1 MSVPEERREDV
12 FPRKYAKYELLSRMG
27 EGGMAEVFKA
37 RLGGAQGFE
46 KIVVIKRILPH
57 LANNKRFVSMF
68 VNEAK
73 LAARIHHQAVVQ
85 VYELGQTES
94 GELYMAMELVDG
106 VDLRKLLVS
115 AAERGIRL
123 PVWFSV
129 QVVKEMLGGLAY
141 AHELAG
147 TGGEPLHVVHRDVT
161 PSNVFISRQGEVK
174 LADFGIAKA
183 AGSFSE
189 ETQAGELKGKTSYM
203 PPEQLHGL
211 KLDGRADVFST
222 GVVLW
227 ELLCQRRLFG
237 GRPDFDTMLAIT
249 EGSRDPPSKYNPAVP
264 LELDAI
270 VLQALEPN
278 RDSRIGS
285 ARGFQA
291 MLLEVLPRLR
301 TTLLPSDVAHV
312 VDVVLGKKE
321 PDPVLGA
328 DLKGPE
334 KRAPLSLGPI
344 PSFDSNSGTHPR
356 ILAGLDSG
364 LPMLTPDP
372 SPPFRSD
379 ESMRPTP
386 SPRLLAAPPGRFSSE
401 APTAPAPR
409 PGDSRPISLP
419 EAVLEDVDNADG
431 LSFDQFDDP
440 ATEIGGSARDAGST
454 PIRVRTTS
462 SLSEEPESK
471 PSSPSSLPSEP
482 PAYTGPHSFHVRFKD
497 GTARGPVSY
506 ADLLRLADP
515 TYGRASHVSHDG
527 TKWIELAAFAD
538 LAGLDMLTPEPAKVN
553 RVTMV
558 GALGAH
564 SLIRV
569 FGKLA
574 KSKATGRLVLM
585 ETGSER
591 PERREL
597 DILKGAPTFVF
608 TDRIDLQ
615 LPGFLAEQGFL
626 RGVEPAEVV
635 RRSIEHRRR
644 LEDLIPPRPGG
655 MVVKLP
661 RGLMMKARVGELF
674 YWRQGKYAFDAGTLP
689 RTTKPFAN
697 SLLALVHDG
706 VRDGYDEDEIVAL
719 LEGFMQVEF
728 QAVKKFDEEIA
739 PLQLEPGDVMAAHRL
754 AGGWRLTD
762 LLNANPSM
770 KKQLLSLALV
780 LLELELLKAQAQ

>member
-1 MSVPEERREDV
+1 MSVQEEHREEV
-12 FPRKYAKYELLSRMG
+12 FPRKYAKYELLARMG

-37 RLGGAQGFE
+37 RLAGAQGFE

-85 VYELGQTES
+85 VFELGQTES

-129 QVVKEMLGGLAY
+129 QVVKEMLGGLSY

-249 EGSRDPPSKYNPAVP
+249 EGSRDPPSMYNPAVP

-270 VLQALEPN
+270 VLQSLEPN
-278 RDSRIGS
+278 RDHRIPT
-285 ARGFQA
+285 ARTFQA
-291 MLLEVLPRLR
+291 MLLEVLPRIR
-301 TTLLPSDVAHV
+301 QTLLPSDVVHV

-328 DLKGPE
+328 DVRGSE
-334 KRAPLSLGPI
+334 TRMPLLGPI
-344 PSFDSNSGTHPR
+344 PSFDSSSGTHASR
-356 ILAGLDSG
+356 FAETRAASA
-364 LPMLTPDP
+364 
-372 SPPFRSD
+372 
-379 ESMRPTP
+379 RPHQADLSTGTTT
-386 SPRLLAAPPGRFSSE
+386 PGRFHSE
-401 APTAPAPR
+401 LPTAPSGAVPR
-409 PGDSRPISLP
+409 VPDPRPISLP
-419 EAVLEDVDNADG
+419 EAVLEDLGGSDS

-440 ATEIGGSARDAGST
+440 ATEIGGRDRGGAH
-454 PIRVRTTS
+454 PISVS
-462 SLSEEPESK
+462 SEELESISR
-471 PSSPSSLPSEP
+471 PNRRSSVPASLPSEP
-482 PAYTGPHSFHVRFKD
+482 APYGGAHPFFVKFKD
-497 GTARGPVSY
+497 GTTRGPVSY
-506 ADLLRLADP
+506 VDALRLADGA
-515 TYGRASHVSHDG
+515 YGRVSHVSHDG
-527 TKWIELAAFAD
+527 QRWTELAAFVD
-538 LAGLDMLTPEPAKVN
+538 LAGLDVLLPEPTKVN

-558 GALGAH
+558 GTLGAQ
-564 SLIRV
+564 SLIRI

-574 KSKATGRLVLM
+574 RSRATGRLVIM
-585 ETGSER
+585 ETGADKPS
-591 PERREL
+591 RREL
-597 DILKGAPTFVF
+597 DILKGAPTFLY

-615 LPGFLAEQGFL
+615 LPGFLAEQGLL
-626 RGVEPAEVV
+626 RGLDPAEVV
-635 RRSIEHRRR
+635 HQALENKRRIE
-644 LEDLIPPRPGG
+644 DCIPPRPGG
-655 MVVKLP
+655 MAVKMP
-661 RGLMMKARVGELF
+661 RAAMMKARVAELF

-689 RTTKPFAN
+689 RSAKPFSS
-697 SLLALVHDG
+697 SLLTILYDG
-706 VRDGYDEDEIVAL
+706 ARDGYDEEEIVSL
-719 LEGFMQVEF
+719 LDGYMQVEF

-739 PLQLEPGDVMAAHRL
+739 PLELGASEVMAAHRL
-754 AGGWRLTD
+754 SGGWRLTD
-762 LLNANPSM
+762 LLKANPSM

-780 LLELELLKAQAQ
+780 LLELELLRAA